1 MENYEMPSMR
11 GMFSRAADQ
20 PATPPPEDYP
30 VVPLPPVV
38 PDDQPPA
45 PDYPVPPI
53 AGEENP
59 PVEGPV
65 FPVPPIAGGE
75 NPPVEGPVF
84 PVPPIAG
91 PGNPPVA
98 PGPVYPVSGYCTVRF
113 LNAVTDFDPMRVLIG
128 GRVVADNL
136 GYGDVGSYYRVRDG
150 FRTVTI
156 TSAQNPRIV
165 LYRQSVPFA
174 VNEIITLAIVRGTNG
189 LELVRV
195 SDIPCQNRPR
205 NRACIR
211 AVNLVYNSPALD
223 VILND
228 GRVVFSDVRYR
239 EVTAFKQAR
248 PGDYGFYVAQ
258 TPYMLSPVYSDIQ
271 TLEELPIIL
280 ANYFLPGFGDVQPL
294 TSSYVDA
301 RANSMNT
308 IYIMGAWS
316 RDPVIRTKV
325 VQDF

>member
-1 MENYEMPSMR
+1 MPSMR

-136 GYGDVGSYYRVRDG
+136 GYGDVGSY
-150 FRTVTI
+150 
-156 TSAQNPRIV
+156 
-165 LYRQSVPFA
+165 
-174 VNEIITLAIVRGTNG
+174 
-189 LELVRV
+189 
-195 SDIPCQNRPR
+195 
-205 NRACIR
+205 
-211 AVNLVYNSPALD
+211 
-223 VILND
+223 
-228 GRVVFSDVRYR
+228 
-239 EVTAFKQAR
+239 
-248 PGDYGFYVAQ
+248 
-258 TPYMLSPVYSDIQ
+258 
-271 TLEELPIIL
+271 
-280 ANYFLPGFGDVQPL
+280 
-294 TSSYVDA
+294 
-301 RANSMNT
+301 
-308 IYIMGAWS
+308 
-316 RDPVIRTKV
+316 
-325 VQDF
+325 